1 MTAQAAM
8 MRFFY
13 FPRDIAMLFIPKL
26 TSILTSLLLSG
37 GLLLAGLGLLPPTA
51 PSHQDPGQQTAL
63 WTATTITTTAQAQTI
78 ACPQGS
84 GSVGRKTLAVHNT
97 GADAA
102 TVTIELRDYS
112 TGPNITTGYL
122 AVSSLAQ
129 DAAASDT
136 ATPSEAGGAFCR
148 VSAVSVGTSVIT
160 ATLRRE

>member
-1 MTAQAAM
+1 
-8 MRFFY
+8 
-13 FPRDIAMLFIPKL
+13 MLFIPKL
-26 TSILTSLLLSG
+26 SSLLTSLALSG
-37 GLLLAGLGLLPPTA
+37 GLLLAGLGLLPATLT

-63 WTATTITTTAQAQTI
+63 WTATTITTTATAQTV

-97 GADAA
+97 GADAV

-112 TGPNITTGYL
+112 IGPNVTSGYL
-122 AVSSLAQ
+122 AVNGVAQ
-129 DAAASDT
+129 NAASSDT

-148 VSAVSVGTSVIT
+148 ASAVSVGTSVIT